1 MTQINDNIFMNPRFK
16 ALEIIQTR
24 PLTKPIET
32 VRSKEIFASNVFSL
46 KVMKNYLSKEV
57 YQSLK
62 DCAEQGIP
70 VSRSI
75 AGQVAGAM
83 KSWAIEKG
91 ATHFTHWF
99 QPLTGLTAEKHD
111 AFFELHEDEPIEKFS
126 EGELVQQEPDA
137 SSFPSGGLRNTFEAR
152 GYTAWDSSSPAF
164 IFESVYGKTL
174 CIPSVFVSYTGEALD
189 HKAPLLKSAA
199 TLEKAAVEVCQLF
212 DKSIKKVIATLGIE
226 QEYFLVD
233 RAFFDLRPDLLLTG
247 RTLFGA
253 APARG
258 QQLEDHYFGSIPERV
273 MGFMVELEREAHK
286 LGIPLKTRH
295 NEVAPAQFECAPI
308 FEEMNVAIDHA
319 QILMDLIDRV
329 ARKHAFHALLHEKPY
344 AHINGSGKHNNWSMA
359 TDTGKNLL
367 SPGKNPQEN
376 LMFLA
381 FFSTVIK
388 AVYEHADLLRASIA
402 TAGNEY
408 RLGANEAPPA
418 IISVFVGSQ
427 LTQILEE
434 IINPPRTRNKAINDP
449 YMRLGIVK
457 IPELQRDTT
466 DRNRTSPFAF
476 TGNKFEFRA
485 VGSSANSSNAM
496 LVLNMIVAN
505 QLVEFKKS
513 VDRKIQRGRKKEAAI
528 LDVIKDYIESSKGI
542 RFEGNGYSDEWVAE
556 AAARGLSNI
565 KQTPRALA
573 AYISEKSEHLFIHH
587 HIFTPAEL
595 HARYEIMLESYYKKV
610 AIESKV
616 MEEIVMNHIIPSS
629 IKYQKELLEGMEL
642 MSDLDMPEETY
653 SIQKEM
659 VTLIGFHLKELMK
672 GIRVMGENRSIADA
686 LQSAEEMAIAY
697 AEKVQPC
704 FENIRNHGD
713 MLEMIVSDE
722 YWTLPKYREMLFK
735 R

>member
-1 MTQINDNIFMNPRFK
+1 MNPRFK
-16 ALEIIQTR
+16 ALELIQTR
-24 PLTKPIET
+24 PLTEPLDA
-32 VRSKEIFASNVFSL
+32 VRSKEIFASNVFTL

-57 YQSLK
+57 YQQLK
-62 DCAEQGIP
+62 DCVDHGAS
-70 VSRSI
+70 VNRTI

-83 KSWAIEKG
+83 KAWAIEKG

-111 AFFELHEDEPIEKFS
+111 AFFELHDGEPIEKFS
-126 EGELVQQEPDA
+126 ENELVQQEPDA

-164 IFESVYGKTL
+164 IFESRYGKTL

-189 HKAPLLKSAA
+189 HKAPLLKSIA

-212 DKSIKKVIATLGIE
+212 DKNVKKVIATLGPE
-226 QEYFLVD
+226 QEYFLID
-233 RAFFDLRPDLLLTG
+233 RALFDLRPDLLLTG

-329 ARKHAFHALLHEKPY
+329 ARKHSFHALLHEKPY

-388 AVYEHADLLRASIA
+388 AVFENADLLRASIA
-402 TAGNEY
+402 TAGNDY

-427 LTQILEE
+427 LSRILDEVV
-434 IINPPRTRNKAINDP
+434 NPPRTRNKAESDP

-505 QLVEFKKS
+505 QLTEFKKA
-513 VDRKIQRGRKKEAAI
+513 VLRKTQRGRKKEAAI
-528 LDVIKDYIESSKGI
+528 LDVIKDYIDSSKVI
-542 RFEGNGYSDEWVAE
+542 RFEGNGYSDEWVEE
-556 AAARGLSNI
+556 AAKRGLSNI
-565 KQTPRALA
+565 KQTPLALA
-573 AYISEKSEHLFIHH
+573 AYVSEKTEALFTNHR
-587 HIFTPAEL
+587 IFTRAEL
-595 HARYEIMLESYYKKV
+595 HARYEIMLESYFKKV

-616 MEEIVMNHIIPSS
+616 MEELAMNHIIPSS
-629 IKYQKELLEGMEL
+629 IKYQKELLETIEAMA
-642 MSDLDMPEETY
+642 DVDMPEESY
-653 SIQKEM
+653 AAQKEL
-659 VTLIGFHLKELMK
+659 VIQIGSHLKGVLEGVKKMTK
-672 GIRVMGENRSIADA
+672 NRDAAD
-686 LQSAEEMAIAY
+686 SHEEAQAKAVAY
-697 AEKVQPC
+697 AETVQPC
-704 FENIRNHGD
+704 FEDIRNHAD
-713 MLEMIVSDE
+713 SLELIVSDE
-722 YWTLPKYREMLFK
+722 YWSLPKYREMLFK